1 MGSGRRSGTITVLC
15 AVALACSAAAVLVG
29 TGRPPPEA
37 ILGVPPHPGA
47 VGEIAA
53 SAPPPEGPAGILPPA
68 NPSANLVPT
77 PTVQQAIDTECWSPG
92 GDPNGSAC
100 IGSMLEA
107 IDAAHAAE
115 GIPPMVL
122 PTNWY
127 ALSAPEQL
135 FVVVDLERTE
145 RGLPPYVG
153 LAAPLDAADQ
163 SAAAA
168 AADPVYETAFGSIQ
182 TAGFGGVWAGGAEVS
197 GGAVLQADDAWMYQ
211 DGWGGAGATENEA
224 CTSPGAAGCWAHRDQ
239 ILGYDPA
246 FGYTPPPQGTATG
259 LECTTCVVG
268 AGAVDRTASAFPG
281 SLAVSFV
288 RPQNG
293 IPPLVFTWADGVVP
307 YLGNG
312 ITAADAAFDPQTF
325 VAMAATPDGGGYWLA
340 AAAGGVVPYGN
351 AVNYGSMAGVALD
364 APIGHIVPTPDGKGY
379 WLVAADGGVFAF
391 GDAVFYGSMGGHRLN
406 APVVDL
412 VPTPDGKGYWLVA
425 SDGGVFAFGDAV
437 FYGSM
442 GGERLNAPINGIAAS
457 PGGRG
462 YWLVASDG
470 GVFAFGDAAFY
481 GSMGGLPLGAPVV
494 GMAASPGGRG
504 YWLVA
509 SDGGVFAFGDA
520 AFHGSMGGAV
530 LDTPMVGMA
539 ADPAT
544 GGYWT
549 VASDG
554 GVFAFDAPFHG
565 AASPAA

>member
-1 MGSGRRSGTITVLC
+1 MGTGCRRGAITVLC
-15 AVALACSAAAVLVG
+15 AVALACSVAAVLVDNG
-29 TGRPPPEA
+29 GAPPVGHVQRRSARP
-37 ILGVPPHPGA
+37 GV

-53 SAPPPEGPAGILPPA
+53 SATPPDGPEGILPPA
-68 NPSANLVPT
+68 NPASNIIPSPT
-77 PTVQQAIDTECWSPG
+77 IQQSIDVACWRPG
-92 GDPNGSAC
+92 GNPNGSAC
-100 IGSMLEA
+100 IGSMLQA

-168 AADPVYETAFGSIQ
+168 AADPVYETSFGSIR

-224 CTSPGAAGCWAHRDQ
+224 CTSSGAAGCWAHRDQ

-246 FGYTPPPQGTATG
+246 LGYTPPPQGTATG
-259 LECTTCVVG
+259 LECTACVAG
-268 AGAVDRTASAFPG
+268 AGAVDRRASAFPG

-288 RPQNG
+288 RPQDG
-293 IPPLVFTWADGVVP
+293 VPPLVFTWAGGVVP

-312 ITAADAAFDPQTF
+312 ITAADARLDPQTF
-325 VAMAATPDGGGYWLA
+325 VAMASTPDGGGYWLA
-340 AAAGGVVPYGN
+340 AAAGGVVPYGD
-351 AVNYGSMAGVALD
+351 AVSYGSMAGVVLD
-364 APIGHIVPTPDGKGY
+364 APIGHVVPTPDGKGY
-379 WLVAADGGVFAF
+379 WLVASDGGVFAF
-391 GDAVFYGSMGGHRLN
+391 GDAAFYGSMGGAHLN

-425 SDGGVFAFGDAV
+425 SDGGVFAFGDAA

-442 GGERLNAPINGIAAS
+442 GGLPLGAPVAGIAAS
-457 PGGRG
+457 PGGHG

-481 GSMGGLPLGAPVV
+481 GSMGGSRL
-494 GMAASPGGRG
+494 AA
-504 YWLVA
+504 
-509 SDGGVFAFGDA
+509 
-520 AFHGSMGGAV
+520 
-530 LDTPMVGMA
+530 PMVGMA
-539 ADPAT
+539 ADPMT

-554 GVFAFDAPFHG
+554 AVFAFDAPFDG